1 MRRFAQAGLRT
12 SGACLVLA
20 AVVVLLSAPA
30 VSAAATVDLMIR
42 GMAPA
47 QVDVDSTYVINVSF
61 ANKGGV
67 SAPDNWV
74 RVTLPLGT
82 QFIASTYIGGAPRPP
97 DEIDG
102 QVLTW
107 YPPPLVA
114 DSTWSHILIAVS
126 TAADLQ
132 EGTVLEVLA
141 EIGGSA
147 PEDDTSN
154 NSATITSVVHEMG
167 GSQKRVH
174 VLQVLPAGVL
184 EYTITIKVPEED
196 GRQWVTLIDELP
208 PQTQVRFLGW
218 DGTPQGELI
227 DGHRLRWEGWVTP
240 GEPVELHY
248 RLGVEGDVP
257 AGTGLE
263 NVATVEWR
271 GHREQLG
278 PVVSGVEIPYGV
290 LGVGPGQGGQVEH
303 NCGATLT
310 VPPGAVHESTRFEVG
325 PLDGEIAPPA
335 GWQFANRAFTVN
347 AFRFGDPVRQFE
359 APLTIA
365 VEFSDEDVIGLNR
378 ESLRLWTREGP
389 DGPWAMMDEP
399 VQAGERVLAHT
410 TTHLIEF
417 ALFGVEDAALADLQV
432 RAMAPALVDA
442 GSTYVVN
449 VSYANKGGVQ
459 ATDNWVRVTL
469 PEEVQ
474 FVASTYIGGADRP
487 PDEIDGQVLTWY
499 VEQLVADST
508 WGHILI
514 EVAVDAGLAG
524 GTPLDVLAEIGG
536 SVAESDMENNQV
548 LATTTIIQPGPGPDA
563 PFKVYL
569 SFIVR

>member
-1 MRRFAQAGLRT
+1 LG
-12 SGACLVLA
+12 LA
-20 AVVVLLSAPA
+20 AVVVLLSALA

-42 GMAPA
+42 GMAPT

-74 RVTLPLGT
+74 RVTLPEAT
-82 QFIASTYIGGAPRPP
+82 QFIAATYIGGAPRPP

-107 YPPPLVA
+107 HPSPLVA
-114 DSTWSHILIAVS
+114 DSTWSHILIEVS
-126 TAADLQ
+126 TAADLE
-132 EGTVLEVLA
+132 EGTALDVLA

-147 PEDDTSN
+147 PEDDMSN
-154 NSATITSVVHEMG
+154 NSATITSVVQEMG

-174 VLQVLPAGVL
+174 VRTVMPADVL
-184 EYTITIKVPEED
+184 EYTITIEVPEED
-196 GRQWVTLIDELP
+196 GRQWVTMIDELP
-208 PQTQVRFLGW
+208 LQTQVRFLGW

-227 DGHRLRWEGWVTP
+227 DGYRLRWEGWVDP
-240 GEPVELHY
+240 GEPVQLRY
-248 RLGVEGDVP
+248 RLGVEADVP
-257 AGTGLE
+257 PGTGLE
-263 NVATVEWR
+263 NVATVEWH

-278 PVVSGVEIPYGV
+278 PVVSEVEVPYGV
-290 LGVGPGQGGQVEH
+290 LGVGPEQGGQIEH

-325 PLDGEIAPPA
+325 PLDGEVTPPA
-335 GWQFANRAFTVN
+335 GWQYANRAFTVN
-347 AFRFGDPVRQFE
+347 AFRFGEPVRQFD

-365 VEFSDEDVIGLNR
+365 VEFSDEDVVGLNR
-378 ESLRLWTREGP
+378 ESLRLWTREGL

-399 VQAGERVLAHT
+399 VRAGERMLVHT
-410 TTHLIEF
+410 TTHLSEF
-417 ALFGVEDAALADLQV
+417 ALFGVTADAALADLEV
-432 RAMAPALVDA
+432 RAMAPSLVDA

-449 VSYANKGGVQ
+449 VSYANKGGVN

-469 PEEVQ
+469 PLGAQ
-474 FVASTYIGGADRP
+474 FVASTYVGGADRP

-514 EVAVDAGLAG
+514 EVEVDEGLAG
-524 GTPLDVLAEIGG
+524 GTPLEVLAEIGG

-548 LATTTIIQPGPGPDA
+548 LATTTIIEPGPGPEA